1 MNNLK
6 KIILSVIVVLGLA
19 VTPVMLSTT
28 AQAATTPKEQI
39 CLGSGG
45 VWDAGAKTCTNAN
58 SGGGTLEGLF
68 KNIVNILLYVI
79 GAISVIMIVIGGF
92 RYVVSGGDSSS
103 VTGAKNT
110 IFYAIIGLAV
120 SIAAYAIV
128 NFVVTNVG

>member
-6 KIILSVIVVLGLA
+6 KIMLSIVVVLGLA
-19 VTPVMLSTT
+19 VAPVAVSST
-28 AQAATTPKEQI
+28 ALAATPKEQV

-45 VWDAGAKTCTNAN
+45 TWSGTTCTNTA

-68 KNIVNILLYVI
+68 KNIVNTLLYVI
-79 GAISVIMIVIGGF
+79 GAVSVIMIVIGGF

-110 IFYAIIGLAV
+110 ILYAVVGLVIAV
-120 SIAAYAIV
+120 AAYAIV